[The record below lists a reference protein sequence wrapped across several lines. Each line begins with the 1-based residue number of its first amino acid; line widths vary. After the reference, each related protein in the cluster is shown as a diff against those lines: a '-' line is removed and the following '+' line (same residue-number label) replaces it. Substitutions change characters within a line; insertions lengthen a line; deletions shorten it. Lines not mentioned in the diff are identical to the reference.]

1 MSNSYNLRALIAQLL
16 TQLLQHQ
23 GSIASR
29 LPAALAQVEG
39 RDKALFQE
47 ICYGTFRYQP
57 QLDALSQMLLRKP
70 FRDDDLDIYALLIS
84 ALYQIR
90 HLSVGEH
97 AVINETVEAAKQF
110 DKPWAG
116 KLLNAVLRRY
126 QRESESLEA
135 TLKHS
140 EVAQWNHPE
149 WMIAKLK
156 NNWPDRWQAI
166 LASNDQSPPM
176 CLRVNRQKVEREAYI
191 QQLADAGIESRAG
204 QFSTDAIYLQ
214 TPCGVDKLPGFF
226 NGLVSVQDEAAQLAA
241 QLLAPKSGERVL
253 DACAAPGGKLC
264 HLLEHTPDIEIEA
277 VELEPRR
284 APRIEENLERL
295 GQQAALIIGDAATKD
310 WWSGEPYDRI
320 LVDAPCSATGVIR
333 RNPDIKALRRNED
346 IVPLANTQLAILD
359 NLWDM
364 LKPGGTLLYATCS
377 IFPQENERVVER
389 FLKDHIDASELKIDA
404 DWGVERPRGRQLFA
418 QESWHDG
425 FYYACLT
432 RAEEA

>member
-57 QLDALSQMLLRKP
+57 QLDALSQILLRKP

-90 HLSVGEH
+90 NLSVGEH

-135 TLKHS
+135 TLKSS

-156 NNWPDRWQAI
+156 NNWPDQWQAI
-166 LASNDQSPPM
+166 LASNDQNPPM

-191 QQLADAGIESRAG
+191 QQLADAGIEARAG
-204 QFSTDAIYLQ
+204 QFSIDAIYLQ

-226 NGLVSVQDEAAQLAA
+226 DGLVSVQDEAAQLAA
-241 QLLAPKSGERVL
+241 QLLAPKSGDRVL

-264 HLLEHTPDIEIEA
+264 HLLEHTPDIDIEA

-295 GQQAALIIGDAATKD
+295 GQQAKLIIGDAASKE
-310 WWSGEPYDRI
+310 WWSGALYDRI

-418 QESWHDG
+418 QESGHDG